1 VKPPKHSVSSLKP
14 KSLTRRCST
23 GKTTLPTI
31 KYRVLPT
38 PVQQRMRSI
47 LRAVTFLIM
56 PSGIDK
62 NKRKTGISA
71 KSERIFPNSPICEIS
86 AAQIKQFPRSL
97 QLASPLQP
105 MRLMPPS

>member
-86 AAQIKQFPRSL
+86 AAQKQQFPRSL